1 MPFPTPATLLSHSL
15 YSPQHP
21 RDHFSGQNLPMLS
34 PLMENKIMK
43 PSHGLPMRI
52 YMTCFSS
59 IISMTLQI
67 IQFLDHPSS
76 DYWPSCWPSNIP
88 YVLLPQGLCT
98 AFPSLGNILFTDT
111 CNSFT
116 YFIQSL
122 FKSHLITNCLL
133 GP

>member
-1 MPFPTPATLLSHSL
+1 MPFPTPATLPSHSL
-15 YSPQHP
+15 YSQQHP

-67 IQFLDHPSS
+67 IQFLDHSSS
-76 DYWPSCWPSNIP
+76 DYWPSCWPSNTP
-88 YVLLPQGLCT
+88 SVLLPQVLCT

-122 FKSHLITNCLL
+122 FKSPLITNCLL